1 MDKFN
6 YSVQSTAGPHVGMQ
20 RNVKLVNSLSEYHRL
35 LRGEMWTE
43 RSLKQGGPCILQAVL
58 RSTGDRGNNTS
69 CDY

>member
-6 YSVQSTAGPHVGMQ
+6 YSVQSTARPHVGMQ
-20 RNVKLVNSLSEYHRL
+20 RNVKLVNSLSEYYRL

-43 RSLKQGGPCILQAVL
+43 RSLKQGSPCILQAVH
-58 RSTGDRGNNTS
+58 RSMGDRGNNIS